1 VLRHLPVVRLPVPVD
16 LLLHHLAMLLPV
28 PVSPL
33 PVPATLLQHLPAH
46 LHPLELLPR
55 VPAFIL
61 LQRLALLLLLLP
73 AAILQLSVVPRRLPA
88 VPPTSGVSALLLQT
102 QNDYLLLQVSAD
114 MIR

>member
-28 PVSPL
+28 PAALL
-33 PVPATLLQHLPAH
+33 PHLPAH